1 MSPNKMVTVNH
12 PTFLTLF
19 KESENTCAQHSQ
31 VLLTYNQI
39 TKYKG
44 ERAITGGAICLLAD
58 CCSHIDIAG
67 KLRSLALHNTH

>member
-1 MSPNKMVTVNH
+1 MVAVNH

-19 KESENTCAQHSQ
+19 KESEITCAQHSQ

-44 ERAITGGAICLLAD
+44 ARAITGAELRKHLAI
-58 CCSHIDIAG
+58 SRTKYGTSDIHFVYQIG
-67 KLRSLALHNTH
+67 YI